1 VDLLLAGRDVERSSG
16 HPLEKLTHVIYA
28 FDDCELDLRR
38 YELRRAG
45 RVRRIEPQVFDV
57 LLLLVRERDRVVT
70 KEEIL
75 DTVWGDRFVSESAL
89 TSRIKALRQALGD
102 DGKAQRL
109 VRTVRGRGYQFV
121 GEVNEQG
128 RPPTVTHTAPTP
140 GEPPPQEIRFCT
152 TDDGVRLA
160 YAAMGAGPALVK
172 VANWLSHLD
181 YDRETVVWRHWL
193 TELSRRH
200 RLIRYD
206 ERGCG
211 LSDWDVP
218 DFSFEAWVND
228 LETVV
233 DAAGLDRFPLLGIS
247 QGGPVAVT
255 YAVRH
260 PERVSHLILLG
271 AFARGRSRRV
281 TTREER
287 QLEEARFEIVRLGW
301 GRPDPTYRQIFV
313 ARFLPEG
320 TQEEWR
326 EFDEL
331 QRRSTSPE
339 NAWRFVR
346 EFANIDITDIAPHVS
361 VPTLVACARNEPD
374 NVFEQ
379 SRELASLIPGSAL
392 LPLDSCN
399 HLLPERDPA
408 WPRFL
413 AALEA
418 FLAEDTA
425 ADKTTID
432 GPCATGP
439 VVHSEARD

>member
-1 VDLLLAGRDVERSSG
+1 MCGQAPPRPRGE
-16 HPLEKLTHVIYA
+16 TAHVIYA

-38 YELRRAG
+38 YELRRDGA
-45 RVRRIEPQVFDV
+45 VRKIEPQVFDV

-109 VRTVRGRGYQFV
+109 VRTVRGRGYQFIGDV
-121 GEVNEQG
+121 DERGG
-128 RPPTVTHTAPTP
+128 PPPKVTPTALVP

-160 YAAMGAGPALVK
+160 YAAMGAGAPLVK

-181 YDRETVVWRHWL
+181 YDRESVVWRHWL
-193 TELSRRH
+193 TELSARH

-211 LSDWDVP
+211 LSDWEVP
-218 DFSFEAWVND
+218 EFSFEAWVRD

-233 DAAGLDRFPLLGIS
+233 DTAGIERFPLLGIS
-247 QGGPVAVT
+247 QGGAVAVA

-260 PERVSHLILLG
+260 PERVSHLVLLG
-271 AFARGRSRRV
+271 SFARGRSRRA
-281 TTREER
+281 TTPEER
-287 QLEEARFEIVRLGW
+287 ELEAARFEIVRLGW
-301 GRPDPTYRQIFV
+301 GRPDPVYRQMFA

-326 EFDEL
+326 AFDEL
-331 QRRSTSPE
+331 QRRSTSSE

-346 EFANIDITDIAPHVS
+346 EFSDIDIAGIAPQVS

-413 AALEA
+413 AAMEA
-418 FLAEDTA
+418 FLADT
-425 ADKTTID
+425 TTDVAPSD
-432 GPCATGP
+432 GGGAGDPL
-439 VVHSEARD
+439 VHDGVQD

>member
-1 VDLLLAGRDVERSSG
+1 
-16 HPLEKLTHVIYA
+16 VIYA
-28 FDDCELDLRR
+28 FDDSELDLRR
-38 YELRRAG
+38 YELRRGG
-45 RVRRIEPQVFDV
+45 RARRIEPQVFDV
-57 LLLLVRERDRVVT
+57 LVLLVRERDRVVT

-121 GEVNEQG
+121 GKVDEIDG
-128 RPPTVTHTAPTP
+128 HPTVTPTALAP

-160 YAAMGAGPALVK
+160 YATMGAGPPLVK

-181 YDRETVVWRHWL
+181 YDRETAVWRHWL
-193 TELSRRH
+193 RELSHRH

-218 DFSFEAWVND
+218 DFSLEAWVRD

-260 PERVSHLILLG
+260 PERVSHLVLLG
-271 AFARGRSRRV
+271 AFARGRNRRV
-281 TTREER
+281 ATRDER

-331 QRRSTSPE
+331 QRRSTSPD

-346 EFANIDITDIAPHVS
+346 EFSNIDITDVAPRVS

-413 AALEA
+413 AAVDA
-418 FLAEDTA
+418 FLAED
-425 ADKTTID
+425 
-432 GPCATGP
+432 GPTDMASTW
-439 VVHSEARD
+439 ARP